1 MSPVGA
7 CKLRLRSSA
16 IPTHLLHKL
25 LIWSATVPR
34 RLFPAPSRRRLGLRQ
49 PLGDVRANRLRAT
62 CYIRGLIEPSTIG
75 PVDSFSSVFVN
86 GSLLALFGRHSRTQE
101 CRLLGEKR
109 KS

>member
-7 CKLRLRSSA
+7 CKLRLISSA

-75 PVDSFSSVFVN
+75 PVDSFSSGVVN
-86 GSLLALFGRHSRTQE
+86 GPLLARNGHADCIGE
-101 CRLLGEKR
+101 CPFLGAKR
-109 KS
+109 K